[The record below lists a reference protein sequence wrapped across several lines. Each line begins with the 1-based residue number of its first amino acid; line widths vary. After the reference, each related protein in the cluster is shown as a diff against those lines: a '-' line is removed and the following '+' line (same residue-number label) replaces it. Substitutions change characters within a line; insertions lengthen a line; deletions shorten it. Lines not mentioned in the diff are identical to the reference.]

1 MIRTVIFDFDGT
13 IADSL
18 EAALKLYNE
27 VAPRHGLK
35 TIHTS
40 EIEDLKNF
48 GAKELIK
55 KFQVSPWK
63 LLTLS
68 KEVRSKLKNSAN
80 DIPMVKGMDK
90 LLSDL
95 KKNDIKIGIVTSN
108 SKKNVEI
115 FLKKWRLTN
124 IDFVYS
130 AKNIFGKGRV
140 LDQVVKYQ
148 KLKKEE
154 CVYVGDE
161 VRDVEASQK
170 AGISVIAVTWGFN
183 SKKRL
188 KEAQPSY
195 LVSKPVEILE
205 KISIAS

>member
-35 TIHTS
+35 TIQTS

-55 KFQVSPWK
+55 RFHVSPWK

-68 KEVRSKLKNSAN
+68 KEVRSRLKNSAN
-80 DIPMVKGMDK
+80 DISMVKGMDN
-90 LLSDL
+90 LLSEL
-95 KKNDIKIGIVTSN
+95 KHNDIKIGIVTSN

-130 AKNIFGKGRV
+130 AKNIFGKERV
-140 LDQVVKYQ
+140 LNQVIKYQ
-148 KLKKEE
+148 KLNKED

-170 AGISVIAVTWGFN
+170 AGIPVIAVTWGFN
-183 SKKRL
+183 SEKRL
-188 KEAQPSY
+188 RESQPSY
-195 LVSKPVEILE
+195 LVSKPEEILE
-205 KISIAS
+205 KIGIVN